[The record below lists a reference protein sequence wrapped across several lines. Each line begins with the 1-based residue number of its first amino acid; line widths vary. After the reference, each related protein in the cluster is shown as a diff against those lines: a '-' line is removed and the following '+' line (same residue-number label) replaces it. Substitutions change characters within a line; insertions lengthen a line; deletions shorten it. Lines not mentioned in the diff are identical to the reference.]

1 MQALPAQNLD
11 PKLQRLETDMFARLG
26 VIFRRCP
33 HLVGFTLQ
41 DSAELP
47 EDANPSDSDEGGL
60 FVSDIQFSRRVTE
73 DEDDEVCHFI
83 NKTVAEMVIERSEAS
98 ELLRDRTFARALH

>member
-11 PKLQRLETDMFARLG
+11 PRLQRLETDMFSRLA

-41 DSAELP
+41 DSADLP
-47 EDANPSDSDEGGL
+47 EDADPSDGGGL
-60 FVSDIQFSRRVTE
+60 FVSDIQFARRVTE

-83 NKTVAEMVIERSEAS
+83 NKAVTEMVAERAEAA
-98 ELLRDRTFARALH
+98 ELLRDRTFARQLH

>member
-1 MQALPAQNLD
+1 MPAQNLD
-11 PKLQRLETDMFARLG
+11 PKLVRLETDMFSRLA

-41 DSAELP
+41 DSSQLP
-47 EDANPSDSDEGGL
+47 EDADLTENGGL

-73 DEDDEVCHFI
+73 DEDDEVCHYI
-83 NKTVAEMVIERSEAS
+83 NKTVAEMVAERAEAND
-98 ELLRDRTFARALH
+98 LLRDRTFARQLH

>member
-1 MQALPAQNLD
+1 METMPSQNLD
-11 PKLQRLETDMFARLG
+11 PRLRRIEADVFSRMA
-26 VIFRRCP
+26 VIFRRCQ

-47 EDANPSDSDEGGL
+47 EDADPSGDGGL

-73 DEDDEVCHFI
+73 DEDDEVCHYI
-83 NKTVAEMVIERSEAS
+83 NKTVAELIAEREEALN
-98 ELLRDRTFARALH
+98 LLRDRTFARALH

>member
-1 MQALPAQNLD
+1 MEAMPTENLD
-11 PKLQRLETDMFARLG
+11 PKLQRLESDVFSRLA
-26 VIFRRCP
+26 VVFRRCP

-47 EDANPSDSDEGGL
+47 DDADPTESGGL

-73 DEDDEVCHFI
+73 DEDDEVCHYI
-83 NKTVAEMVIERSEAS
+83 NRAISDMVAERVEAAK
-98 ELLRDRTFARALH
+98 LLRDRTFARTLH

>member
-1 MQALPAQNLD
+1 MEAMPHENLD
-11 PKLQRLETDMFARLG
+11 PRLQRLETDMFARLA

-41 DSAELP
+41 DSDEPVDEADP
-47 EDANPSDSDEGGL
+47 TEGGRL

-73 DEDDEVCHFI
+73 QEDDEAGDGEQQVGHE
-83 NKTVAEMVIERSEAS
+83 VAEHQHHRRHF
-98 ELLRDRTFARALH
+98 LLILHRRQY

>member
-1 MQALPAQNLD
+1 MPHENLD
-11 PKLQRLETDMFARLG
+11 PRLQRLETDMFARLA

-41 DSAELP
+41 DSDEPVDEADP
-47 EDANPSDSDEGGL
+47 TEGGRL

-73 DEDDEVCHFI
+73 QEDDEVCHFI
-83 NKTVAEMVIERSEAS
+83 HRTVYELVAERGEAA
-98 ELLRDRTFARALH
+98 ELLRDRTFARTLH

>member
-1 MQALPAQNLD
+1 METLPNQKID
-11 PKLQRLETDMFARLG
+11 PSLRRIEADMFTRMS

-47 EDANPSDSDEGGL
+47 EDAQDDSSEDPGL

-73 DEDDEVCHFI
+73 DEDDEVCHYI
-83 NKTVAEMVIERSEAS
+83 NKTVCEMIAERAEAL
-98 ELLRDRTFARALH
+98 ELLRDRTFARQLH

>member
-1 MQALPAQNLD
+1 METLPNQNLD
-11 PKLQRLETDMFARLG
+11 ARLQRIEADMFTRMA

-47 EDANPSDSDEGGL
+47 NDGDNAADEDPGL

-73 DEDDEVCHFI
+73 DEDDEVCHYI
-83 NKTVAEMVIERSEAS
+83 NKTVAEMIAERSEAL
-98 ELLRDRTFARALH
+98 ELLRDRTFARQLH